1 MFSALATL
9 IDRRRRWWVLAIAL
23 AMTAVAAPIGI
34 HVRDDLKASVGG

>member
-9 IDRRRRWWVLAIAL
+9 IDRRPWWVPAIAL
-23 AMTAVAAPIGI
+23 AITEVAAPIGV